1 MNTLNEIQIHYT
13 RPVTNF
19 HKITSSKTAFE
30 LAKKAYRKTK
40 SNLDL
45 KEYFFILLLRRD
57 SSVIGFHKVSEG
69 GLSGT
74 IADSKL
80 IFSTCLKC
88 LCSSVVLIHNHP
100 SGNNTPSN
108 SDIRL
113 TNKLVEAG
121 KLLDIKVLDHLIITS
136 GSYYSFADEGLM

>member
-1 MNTLNEIQIHYT
+1 MVNTCVISFIPRNSRKSKKGIPIYCRIQIG
-13 RPVTNF
+13 
-19 HKITSSKTAFE
+19 K
-30 LAKKAYRKTK
+30 
-40 SNLDL
+40 
-45 KEYFFILLLRRD
+45 
-57 SSVIGFHKVSEG
+57 
-69 GLSGT
+69 T

-136 GSYYSFADEGLM
+136 GSYYSFADEGLI